1 MLAKALG
8 QCQSFIARHFPT
20 VSLTKTTSTAAAAQA
35 LLHCAPDCAA
45 ICSKICA
52 TLFDGLSV
60 IREGIQDDAGVFH
73 AKSSY
78 DSDLTRPAANF
89 TRFFIIAE
97 HSEAKLPNCP
107 QPTRALVQISTK
119 IPSSMFAGT
128 TVQNTNVS
136 HLLTALQLSTTRID
150 RRPAIGTVP
159 FHDTYIIEVEQEGNT
174 QNNSPWVRK
183 VEVAMERVKHA
194 GGNGRLIGLW

>member
-1 MLAKALG
+1 
-8 QCQSFIARHFPT
+8 
-20 VSLTKTTSTAAAAQA
+20 
-35 LLHCAPDCAA
+35 
-45 ICSKICA
+45 
-52 TLFDGLSV
+52 
-60 IREGIQDDAGVFH
+60 
-73 AKSSY
+73 
-78 DSDLTRPAANF
+78 
-89 TRFFIIAE
+89 
-97 HSEAKLPNCP
+97 
-107 QPTRALVQISTK
+107 
-119 IPSSMFAGT
+119 MFAGT